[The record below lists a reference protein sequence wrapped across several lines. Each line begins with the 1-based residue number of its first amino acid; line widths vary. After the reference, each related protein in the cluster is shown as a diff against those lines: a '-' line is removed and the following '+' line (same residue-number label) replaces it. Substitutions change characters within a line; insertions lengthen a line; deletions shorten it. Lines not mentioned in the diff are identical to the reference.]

1 MSPPGSFILSLG
13 ARRSRTGSLLGLA
26 ALLALAAGCRVERDP
41 NYEWLPWINHMF
53 FPTGAE
59 SHLASNVFKNG
70 MVLQVPPVGTIAR
83 GHVPLHYTADA
94 AGAAQAGLELKNP
107 VAKPTAEDDER
118 GKVMYAT
125 FCAPCHGATGA
136 GDGPVS
142 KRGMPGFPL
151 NNASAGAGL
160 LPDGHIFHIV
170 TYGRNMMPSYAS
182 QTSPEDRW
190 RIIAHVRRLQAA
202 HGHAGEAASP
212 APSVPSQV
220 APSHAAP
227 SHAGHPVHPAP

>member
-1 MSPPGSFILSLG
+1 MSRWTALI
-13 ARRSRTGSLLGLA
+13 ARCAPVLGLLTVA
-26 ALLALAAGCRVERDP
+26 ALAGGCRVEREP

-53 FPTGAE
+53 FPTAAE
-59 SHLASNVFKNG
+59 SQLASKVFKNG

-94 AGAAQAGLELKNP
+94 AGATQAGLELHNP
-107 VAKPTAEDDER
+107 ITTPTPEDDER
-118 GKVMYAT
+118 GKVMFTT
-125 FCAPCHGATGA
+125 FCAPCHGPNGA

-142 KRGMPGFPL
+142 KRGMPGFPI

-202 HGHAGEAASP
+202 YHNVP
-212 APSVPSQV
+212 APTP
-220 APSHAAP
+220 
-227 SHAGHPVHPAP
+227 